1 MLFGILYDR
10 PNGHRYAFVA
20 LALNTLGAAL
30 VPHVTGGVAGGPG
43 SDEAAGA
50 ETAGGR
56 WGGANGS
63 LGEVVGSLGGVV
75 GGGAPRVSQLQ
86 LLAFALIYGLGY
98 GGVLTIVSSKVCLMR
113 RSKAE

>member
-30 VPHVTGGVAGGPG
+30 VPHVTGGVAG
-43 SDEAAGA
+43 SDETAGT

-86 LLAFALIYGLGY
+86 LLVFALIYGLGY

-113 RSKAE
+113 LSKAE